1 MKDRRLP
8 PCSLSQALTY
18 FLDITTPPSQL
29 LLRKLALLATGED
42 EKRRLEELS
51 QVMMNWQEVW
61 VGTQGQG
68 WSFTSKECVRI
79 TQGCRL
85 LSTPVFPC
93 VTQDIIVLN
102 ELNFE
107 VSTRG
112 NQSVLPQND
121 SWTPTLTTVSCL
133 SLCSPNLE
141 QAWNFTSV
149 EE

>member
-29 LLRKLALLATGED
+29 LLRKLALLAIGED
-42 EKRRLEELS
+42 EKQRLEELS
-51 QVMMNWQEVW
+51 QVMMNWQRVW

-85 LSTPVFPC
+85 LSNLVFPC
-93 VTQDIIVLN
+93 VTLDMIILN
-102 ELNFE
+102 ELSFE
-107 VSTRG
+107 VSTGR
-112 NQSVLPQND
+112 NQSVLPQNIH
-121 SWTPTLTTVSCL
+121 PGH
-133 SLCSPNLE
+133 PP
-141 QAWNFTSV
+141 
-149 EE
+149 